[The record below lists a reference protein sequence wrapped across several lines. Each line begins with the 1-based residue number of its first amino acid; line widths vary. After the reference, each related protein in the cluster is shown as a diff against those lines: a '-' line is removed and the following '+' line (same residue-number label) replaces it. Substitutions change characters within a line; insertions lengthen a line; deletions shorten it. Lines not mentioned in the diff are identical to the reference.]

1 MNSAASPNSVQPS
14 SPSIH
19 TCARHSLP
27 TADQARH
34 RMAHCVVQTPNSA
47 PASNP
52 PGHLPRISPPPR
64 SAGAPAARRSRRGT
78 KATWRCSHYQYC
90 FQRRGDVFHRS
101 APGGAVC
108 QPPSLDQ
115 IDWSRKWGDEV
126 KIQNIYKINE
136 LSSPLTK
143 MSRPRRE
150 PENKSL
156 RAAAK
161 SPPATVTLRNPLTPS
176 YCISRQTLL
185 AKAF

>member
-108 QPPSLDQ
+108 QPSHALLIENVSSLEARRLDQ
-115 IDWSRKWGDEV
+115 IDWSRKWG
-126 KIQNIYKINE
+126 NSIYGFTH
-136 LSSPLTK
+136 L
-143 MSRPRRE
+143 
-150 PENKSL
+150 
-156 RAAAK
+156 
-161 SPPATVTLRNPLTPS
+161 
-176 YCISRQTLL
+176 
-185 AKAF
+185 